1 MNLPESETSTYEYP
15 DPLAPERV
23 YREFASQQIMQMIN
37 ARLVGVAPG
46 LVHIELDYQ
55 PGLTQQNG
63 FIHAGILSTLVDSA
77 CGFAA
82 FSLMPAGS
90 RVLSVEF
97 KVNFMSP
104 ASGEKFLASGRVVRS
119 GRTLM
124 VCSGE
129 VLAYN
134 GGIETPVALMQAT
147 MMRLPGEPSSNNPF
161 YLQDK

>member
-1 MNLPESETSTYEYP
+1 MNLPESETSTCEYP

-23 YREFASQQIMQMIN
+23 HREFASQQIIQMIN

-55 PGLTQQNG
+55 TSLTQQNG
-63 FIHAGILSTLVDSA
+63 YIHAGILSTLVDSA

-104 ASGEKFLASGRVVRS
+104 ARGEKFLASGRVVRS

-129 VLAYN
+129 VLAYSA
-134 GGIETPVALMQAT
+134 GIETPVALMQAT
-147 MMRLPGEPSSNNPF
+147 MMRLPGEASSNNPF
-161 YLQDK
+161 HLQDK

>member
-1 MNLPESETSTYEYP
+1 MPKSTFEYP
-15 DPLAPERV
+15 DPLAPERI
-23 YREFASQQIMQMIN
+23 RQEFAAQQVMQTIN
-37 ARLVGVAPG
+37 ARLVDVAPG

-63 FIHAGILSTLVDSA
+63 YLHAGILSTLVDSA

-90 RVLSVEF
+90 QVLSVEF

-104 ASGEKFLASGRVVRS
+104 ARGEKFLASGRVVKS

-129 VLAYN
+129 VLAFN
-134 GGIETPVALMQAT
+134 TGIETPVALMQAT
-147 MMRLPGEPSSNNPF
+147 MMRLTGKS
-161 YLQDK
+161 LQDKP

>member
-1 MNLPESETSTYEYP
+1 MPETESSAYVYP

-23 YREFASQQIMQMIN
+23 RQEFAAQQIMQMIN

-63 FIHAGILSTLVDSA
+63 YLHAGILSTLVDSA

-82 FSLMPAGS
+82 FCLMPAGS

-97 KVNFMSP
+97 KVNIMSP
-104 ASGEKFLASGRVVRS
+104 ASGEKFLASGRVVKS

-129 VLAYN
+129 VLAFSA
-134 GGIETPVALMQAT
+134 GLQTPVALMQAT
-147 MMRLPGEPSSNNPF
+147 MMHLSSEELPA
-161 YLQDK
+161 KT